1 MFPSTLQHS
10 IFQTTEALQMLV
22 EWLTSLT
29 WKKAEWMKGQWT
41 GVLSPCANTR
51 EFLTAS

>member
-29 WKKAEWMKGQWT
+29 WKKAEWMKGR
-41 GVLSPCANTR
+41 GNGRVFFLPVLTHVNS
-51 EFLTAS
+51 